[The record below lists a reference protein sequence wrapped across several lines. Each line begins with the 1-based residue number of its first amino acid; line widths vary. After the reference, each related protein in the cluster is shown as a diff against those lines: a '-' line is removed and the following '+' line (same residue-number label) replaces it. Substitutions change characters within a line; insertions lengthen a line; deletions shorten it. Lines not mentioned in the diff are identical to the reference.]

1 MLPVPLQDTSRN
13 MVIRIKTKMVTGDI
27 LSFKFSHQRRHVE
40 RQVADAVLGGEILRM
55 KDDWRR
61 DVTLE
66 LGPKPLKRGGGI
78 LLVALHLDRIDVVC
92 GRNFRL
98 REHEIDLH
106 LVQGILAIV
115 IEVKIELLPG
125 RTKHLRNGILDDHS
139 LVHFELSEENRLH
152 DVGERGLVLRNALGQ
167 RLTTHSQNI
176 ITYSQYTFA
185 KEKL

>member
-1 MLPVPLQDTSRN
+1 
-13 MVIRIKTKMVTGDI
+13 
-27 LSFKFSHQRRHVE
+27 
-40 RQVADAVLGGEILRM
+40 M

-115 IEVKIELLPG
+115 IEVKIELLPD

-152 DVGERGLVLRNALGQ
+152 DVGERGLVLRKRIRSTAN
-167 RLTTHSQNI
+167 
-176 ITYSQYTFA
+176 YTFA
-185 KEKL
+185 ERYHILSIHIRQRKNLSAPSKQNKPSPRSITSLPADRHLAGAPFRALAKLLGL